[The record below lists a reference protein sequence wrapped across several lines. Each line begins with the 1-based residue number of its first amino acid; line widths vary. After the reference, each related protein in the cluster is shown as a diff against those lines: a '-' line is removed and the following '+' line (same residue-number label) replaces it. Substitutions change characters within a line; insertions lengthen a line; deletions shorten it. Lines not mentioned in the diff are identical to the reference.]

1 MLKMV
6 FKRVQFALVMVMF
19 VLTAGAQAKAQT
31 ALDLRNADLK
41 RFVEIVSETTGRS
54 FILDP
59 LVNGSVTVLA
69 PTEVTSET
77 IYEIFLNV
85 LELNRLTIVEGVG
98 ADRIVPISIARELAP
113 GQTVS
118 RSGGGY
124 ETRVIPVRNV
134 PIGEITEVIR
144 PLLPQEAVLSTVPGA
159 GLIILSDRR
168 ENHLRIAQL
177 VERLDQPRSQ
187 PIETIRMR
195 NANATEMAQ
204 TIQNLEVTP
213 VGASVSADRRVNALV
228 VSGPVQFRDRVRKI
242 VAELDIPQRSVA
254 TRVVELNYATGSV
267 IADVVT
273 RTFAAQNAD
282 EAAQGAVSI
291 VAEPRSNTLLI
302 SAPQDQINGI
312 IQSIRALDK
321 RPSQVLIEAVIFEM
335 SVESFADLSAQFGVV
350 LDSAIAGGV
359 QFSLEGRPTLASVV
373 TAINSGGTPDIGV
386 GGTIAGGTLNSNG
399 NGIAGLL
406 SAVASKNNTRLLST
420 PSVMTLN
427 NQKAEIVVAQNVPF
441 ITGSFATV
449 GDSAVPDQPFQT
461 VERKDVGL
469 TLQVTPQ
476 ITAERTVMMEIKQE
490 VSNLTNSSS
499 QAGGE
504 ITSKRTINTN
514 VLVRDGNVI
523 MLGGLLQNGSESS
536 KQKVPGLGD
545 LPVLGGLFRGKNA
558 GKNQSVLLMMLRP
571 RVIRSDDEAR
581 RVTREVAQK
590 AKRASAL
597 IKPANDGQ
605 YPQTS
610 GGTFPFDGA
619 DLNQPFDAGFI
630 DNAARALD
638 YPPLPSRLTFK

>member
-1 MLKMV
+1 MLKMMIRRACFTLV
-6 FKRVQFALVMVMF
+6 FGVMF
-19 VLTAGAQAKAQT
+19 LLGSQMTAQT

-69 PTEVTSET
+69 PNDVSTETV
-77 IYEIFLNV
+77 YEIFLNI
-85 LELNRLTIVEGVG
+85 LELNRLTIVEGIG

-118 RSGGGY
+118 KSGGGY
-124 ETRVIPVRNV
+124 ETRVIPVNNV
-134 PIGEITEVIR
+134 PISEITEVIR

-159 GLIILSDRR
+159 GLIILSDRS
-168 ENHLRIAQL
+168 ENQIRIAKL
-177 VERLDQPRSQ
+177 VKRLDQPRSQ

-195 NANATEMAQ
+195 NANAAEMVNI
-204 TIQNLEVTP
+204 IQALAVTP
-213 VGASVSADRRVNALV
+213 VGASISADRRVNALV
-228 VSGPVQFRDRVRKI
+228 VAGPVQFRDRIRKI
-242 VAELDIPQRSVA
+242 VNELDIPQRSVA
-254 TRVVELNYATGSV
+254 TRVVELSYATAAT

-282 EAAQGAVSI
+282 QAAQGSVSI

-302 SAPQDQINGI
+302 SAPQEQISSI
-312 IQSIRALDK
+312 VQAIRALDR

-335 SVESFADLSAQFGVV
+335 SVESFADLSVQLGAV
-350 LDSAIAGGV
+350 LDNAIAGGV

-373 TAINSGGTPDIGV
+373 TSINSGGTPSLGN
-386 GGTIAGGTLNSNG
+386 GGTLAGGKLNSSG
-399 NGIAGLL
+399 NGLVGLL

-427 NQKAEIVVAQNVPF
+427 NQKAEIVVAKNVPF

-476 ITAERTVMMEIKQE
+476 ITADNTVMMEIKQE
-490 VSNLTNSSS
+490 VSNLTQASS

-514 VLVRDGNVI
+514 VLVRDGHVI

-536 KQKVPGLGD
+536 RQKVPGLGD
-545 LPVLGGLFRGKNA
+545 LPIIGGLFRGKNA

-571 RVIRSDDEAR
+571 RVIRSDEQAR
-581 RVTREVAQK
+581 RLTREVAQK
-590 AKRASAL
+590 AKRASL
-597 IKPANDGQ
+597 KIQPVNDGKF
-605 YPQTS
+605 PQS
-610 GGTFPFDGA
+610 NGPVFPFDGA
-619 DLNQPFDAGFI
+619 DLNQPFDAGFV
-630 DNAARALD
+630 DAPARSLN
-638 YPPLPSRLTFK
+638 YPPLPSRLSFK

>member
-1 MLKMV
+1 MMKKMI
-6 FKRVQFALVMVMF
+6 KRTCQTIVLAIMVLF
-19 VLTAGAQAKAQT
+19 GTQTTAQT

-69 PTEVTSET
+69 PNDISTETV
-77 IYEIFLNV
+77 YEIFLNI
-85 LELNRLTIVEGVG
+85 LELNRLTIVEGIG

-118 RSGGGY
+118 QSGGGY
-124 ETRVIPVRNV
+124 ETRVIPVSNV
-134 PIGEITEVIR
+134 PISEITEVIR
-144 PLLPQEAVLSTVPGA
+144 PLLPQEAVLSVVPGA
-159 GLIILSDRR
+159 GLIILSDRA
-168 ENHLRIAQL
+168 ENHLRIAKL
-177 VERLDQPRSQ
+177 VKRLDQPRSQ

-195 NANATEMAQ
+195 NANAAEMVN
-204 TIQNLEVTP
+204 TIQALEVTP

-228 VSGPVQFRDRVRKI
+228 VSGPVQFRDRIRKI
-242 VAELDIPQRSVA
+242 VNELDIPQRSVA
-254 TRVVELNYATGSV
+254 TRVVELSYATAAT

-282 EAAQGAVSI
+282 EVAQGSVSI

-302 SAPQDQINGI
+302 SAPQEQISSI
-312 IQSIRALDK
+312 VQSIRALDR

-335 SVESFADLSAQFGVV
+335 SVESFADLSVQLGAV

-373 TAINSGGTPDIGV
+373 TSINSGTTPNLGT
-386 GGTIAGGTLNSNG
+386 GGTLAGGRLNANG
-399 NGIAGLL
+399 NGIVGLL

-427 NQKAEIVVAQNVPF
+427 NQQAEIVVAKNVPF

-476 ITAERTVMMEIKQE
+476 ITADNTVMMEIKQE
-490 VSNLTNSSS
+490 VSNLTQSSS

-514 VLVRDGNVI
+514 VLVRDGHVI

-536 KQKVPGLGD
+536 RQKVPGLGD
-545 LPVLGGLFRGKNA
+545 LPILGGLFRGKNA
-558 GKNQSVLLMMLRP
+558 GKNESVLLMMLRP
-571 RVIRSDDEAR
+571 RVVRSDAQAQR
-581 RVTREVAQK
+581 LTREVAQK
-590 AKRASAL
+590 AKRASL
-597 IKPANDGQ
+597 KIKPANDGKF
-605 YPQTS
+605 PQDT
-610 GGTFPFDGA
+610 GPNFPFDGA
-619 DLNQPFDAGFI
+619 NLNQPFDAGFV
-630 DNAARALD
+630 DAPARSLN